1 MRKIATVLLLTIAVS
16 MLFGCSQKAESTPKE
31 PDITQI
37 RSICNL
43 ATLECY
49 YHNVAKSEKTA
60 GSGIS
65 HIGEVDRK
73 FWIEYT
79 GIAKIGIDMS
89 KVDMKIEGETVT
101 VFIPNA
107 KLLSIDISEND
118 LNEKSYITSG
128 DSWFNNNKIT
138 ANDQTSAI
146 NNAQSNMAER
156 VKSNSSLLL
165 RAQSRAQELI
175 ENYIVQLAKLS
186 NIEYKI
192 EWIYENT
199 STEDIK

>member
-1 MRKIATVLLLTIAVS
+1 MRKGLVLICLGIILLCCA
-16 MLFGCSQKAESTPKE
+16 CSKKE
-31 PDITQI
+31 PQIQPQETQM
-37 RSICNL
+37 RSICEL

-49 YHNVAKSEKTA
+49 YHNVAKSEKKA

-65 HIGEVDRK
+65 HLGEVDRK

-89 KVDMKIEGETVT
+89 KVDMKIEGEKVT

-107 KLLSIDISEND
+107 KLLSIDISETD

-138 ANDQTSAI
+138 ADDQTSAI
-146 NNAQSNMAER
+146 NNAQSTMAES
-156 VKSNSSLLL
+156 VKNNSSLLL
-165 RAQSRAQELI
+165 SAQSRAQELI
-175 ENYIVQLAKLS
+175 ENYIVQLGQLS

-192 EWIYENT
+192 EWVYENN
-199 STEDIK
+199 STEEKK